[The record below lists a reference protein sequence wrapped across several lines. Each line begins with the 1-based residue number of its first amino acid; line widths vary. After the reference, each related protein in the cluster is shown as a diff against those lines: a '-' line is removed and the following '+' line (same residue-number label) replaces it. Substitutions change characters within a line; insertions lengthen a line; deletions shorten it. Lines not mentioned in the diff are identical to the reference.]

1 MHEPLEG
8 IDPCAWRDVV
18 DAGEADGLVAR
29 RDARQRCAVWAH
41 AEGFVEDG
49 GEIGETVEGGRRG
62 YSGVRVAVCNGDG
75 EARRCQFAAKAVLCL
90 LVLRDVV

>member
-29 RDARQRCAVWAH
+29 RDARQWCAVWAH
-41 AEGFVEDG
+41 AEGFIEDG

-62 YSGVRVAVCNGDG
+62 YSGVRFAVCNGD
-75 EARRCQFAAKAVLCL
+75 
-90 LVLRDVV
+90 